1 MNSSARDNY
10 CPPFRFFSLFPA
22 EYFTESAMLDRVPIF
37 QRLEKKKYR
46 YVYLEY
52 FSSTPFFQTLF
63 RCLKCRNIKI
73 SIFPLFYTNFVLINS
88 TPLLVKQ
95 EDLSKFLCTTFRSI
109 ISLLITSIVLLK
121 FTNISSSLS
130 KFRA

>member
-73 SIFPLFYTNFVLINS
+73 SIFPLFYINFVLINS
-88 TPLLVKQ
+88 ILLVKQ
-95 EDLSKFLCTTFRSI
+95 QDLLYI
-109 ISLLITSIVLLK
+109 LLLIILIVFLK

>member
-22 EYFTESAMLDRVPIF
+22 EYFTESAMLDRVLPIF

-73 SIFPLFYTNFVLINS
+73 SIFPLFYINS
-88 TPLLVKQ
+88 VFINSILLVKQ
-95 EDLSKFLCTTFRSI
+95 QDLLY
-109 ISLLITSIVLLK
+109 ISLLIISIVFLK

>member
-22 EYFTESAMLDRVPIF
+22 EYFTESAMLDRVLPIF

-52 FSSTPFFQTLF
+52 FSSTPFFQILF

-73 SIFPLFYTNFVLINS
+73 SIFPLFYINFVLINS
-88 TPLLVKQ
+88 ILLVKQ
-95 EDLSKFLCTTFRSI
+95 QDLLY
-109 ISLLITSIVLLK
+109 ISLLITSIVFLK